1 MKSSHHLAG
10 SSQSH
15 QRSKEVSNQQNDSFS
30 SSIPEKHDKE
40 SGTSV
45 PPQSHEEDKNSKS
58 FLEEIRVILQQQI
71 PRYIDQYMEK
81 FHSTTHVQNQTQVQ
95 SQPSVYQDSFIPQN
109 NPVYLPHPSP
119 APPMIP
125 HLFNQC

>member
-30 SSIPEKHDKE
+30 SSISEKHDKE

-45 PPQSHEEDKNSKS
+45 PLQSDEEDKNSKS

-71 PRYIDQYMEK
+71 PRYIDEYMEK
-81 FHSTTHVQNQTQVQ
+81 FHSTNHVQ